1 MTKRELFNTVLVHTA
16 RTWERIRLEQPH
28 EEMNEDNIESVD
40 SIVEIADAIM
50 EAKPLKK
57 FLESSDFDWHLETG
71 EDFSDTYIEGLAT
84 EIINNEYI

>member
-28 EEMNEDNIESVD
+28 EEMHEDNIESVD

-57 FLESSDFDWHLETG
+57 FLKSSDFDWYLETG
-71 EDFSDTYIEGLAT
+71 EDCSDIYIEGLAA